1 MVVVEVRPVITQRSG
16 VRTLAGRGVE
26 ADGGFEEVDESRE
39 HGAQPGGGELGGE
52 GVAAGVGKAGD
63 LGGLAAVDLDQGGVG
78 QAFLSDDGECAAA
91 LA

>member
-1 MVVVEVRPVITQRSG
+1 MRWWVSSQPPESDDGHDSG
-16 VRTLAGRGVE
+16 GL
-26 ADGGFEEVDESRE
+26 EEVDESRE

-78 QAFLSDDGECAAA
+78 QAFLGDDGECAAA